1 MALESVYLRH
11 EIPAPRPARFVMAQ
25 LEHYVPSQNVA
36 DSNGTHTTR
45 ARTLTS
51 LCIVVLFVLN
61 AYICQELFSA
71 EFIRQMGSTAGAF
84 IAISRWAMRHWHDL
98 SWYPLW
104 FTGMPFFGIYQPGMH
119 LSVAWIATVFQLT
132 PQHAYHLVNALVYCL
147 QPVTL
152 FWLCHRSTGSRGCA
166 LGAGLAYSLI
176 SPSAFL
182 TNVVRHEIGGPWFAR
197 RYQTVVY
204 YGEGPHNLVL
214 LLIPLAILFLH
225 KSAAERNRWYFPL
238 ACLTLAAIVLT
249 NWPGTV
255 GLGMAVGAYALAQLG
270 GKVKWAAIPAS
281 FLIAYLVA
289 CRWIPPAA
297 IFPVLENAQRSD
309 GTSFNQIHLFYLVAG
324 AAVLGGMHIFFQ
336 RLGIDRWLRFFLY
349 FTFISGLVT
358 LVKFWTGVNLL
369 PQGHR
374 FLLEME
380 LAMVGA
386 MALLGHMAFVRL
398 PSGGRVTA
406 VASLT
411 LLALL
416 QLHNYRQ
423 YAHAQTLP
431 ADIETTPEYR
441 ISKWLEAHMGG
452 ARVFVPGSVSIWM
465 NAFTDVPQLTGCC
478 DQGVP
483 SFSHRLAY
491 YTLYSAQNAGDR
503 YVPTALLWLKA
514 YGAQA
519 IAVVGPNSQ
528 EFFRPY
534 AHPEAFRE
542 ALPELWREGE
552 DVIYQ
557 VPTRSRSLA
566 HVLEPDALVSRE
578 PANGLDVSAL
588 EHYVTALELPTPEP
602 AGFEWINPHQARV
615 RSQVRKG
622 QVVSVQ
628 TSYHP
633 LWRATVKG
641 LRQPTHADALG
652 LMVIEPACDGACSI
666 DLVFDR
672 AAEIRWTKWAQIIG
686 LVLAFGWPFADRL
699 RVRK

>member
-1 MALESVYLRH
+1 
-11 EIPAPRPARFVMAQ
+11 MAQ
-25 LEHYVPSQNVA
+25 LEHYVPSRNA
-36 DSNGTHTTR
+36 AASTGTSATL
-45 ARTLTS
+45 ACALTS
-51 LCIVVLFVLN
+51 LCVVVLFTVN

-98 SWYPLW
+98 TWYPLW

-132 PQHAYHLVNALVYCL
+132 PQHAYHLLNALVYCL
-147 QPVTL
+147 QPVAF
-152 FWLCHRSTGSRGCA
+152 FWLCYRSNGSRGCA
-166 LGAGLAYSLI
+166 FAAGLAYSLI

-182 TNVVRHEIGGPWFAR
+182 TSVVRHEIGGLWFAR

-225 KSAAERNRWYFPL
+225 KSAAERKRWYFPL
-238 ACLTLAAIVLT
+238 ACLTMAAIILT

-255 GLGMAVGAYALAQLG
+255 GLGLALVAYALAQLG
-270 GKVKWAAIPAS
+270 GKLTWAALPAS
-281 FLIAYLVA
+281 FLAAYLVA
-289 CRWIPPAA
+289 CRWIAPAA
-297 IFPVLENAQRSD
+297 ILPILENAQQSD
-309 GTSFNQIHLFYLVAG
+309 GTRFTRIHLFYLLG
-324 AAVLGGMHIFFQ
+324 AAAALSGMHMFFE
-336 RLGIDRWLRFFLY
+336 RRGTDRWLRFFFY
-349 FTFISGLVT
+349 FAFVSGLVT

-380 LAMVGA
+380 MAMLGA
-386 MALLGHMAFVRL
+386 MALLGRTIFARW
-398 PSGGRVTA
+398 PWSARVTA
-406 VASLT
+406 TALFAV
-411 LLALL
+411 LAAL

-431 ADIETTPEYR
+431 VDIQTTPEYR
-441 ISKWLEAHMGG
+441 ISKWMETHMGG
-452 ARVFVPGSVSIWM
+452 SRVFVPGSVSIWM

-483 SFSHRLAY
+483 SFSHRLAN
-491 YTLYSAQNAGDR
+491 YTLYSAENAGDN
-503 YVPTALLWLKA
+503 YVPIALLWLKA
-514 YGAQA
+514 YGARA

-534 AHPEAFRE
+534 ARPEAFRGV
-542 ALPELWREGE
+542 LPELWRQGE

-557 VPTRSRSLA
+557 VPTPSRSLA
-566 HVLEPDALVSRE
+566 HVLGPEALVSRE

-588 EHYVTALELPTPEP
+588 RRYVTALELPTPDP
-602 AGFEWINPHQARV
+602 AGFEWMNPHQARV
-615 RSQVRKG
+615 RSQARKG

-628 TSYHP
+628 ISYNP
-633 LWRATVKG
+633 SWRATVNG

-652 LMVIEPACDGACSI
+652 LMVIEPACDGECDI

-672 AAEIRWTKWAQIIG
+672 AAEIRWTKWLQIVG
-686 LVLAFGWPFADRL
+686 LVLVFGWPFAERL

>member
-1 MALESVYLRH
+1 
-11 EIPAPRPARFVMAQ
+11 MAQ
-25 LEHYVPSQNVA
+25 LEHYVPSRNVG
-36 DSNGTHTTR
+36 DSNGTSATR
-45 ARTLTS
+45 ARTLTP

-98 SWYPLW
+98 TWYPLW

-119 LSVAWIATVFQLT
+119 LSVAWIASVFQLT

-152 FWLCHRSTGSRGCA
+152 FWLCYRSTGSRGCA
-166 LGAGLAYSLI
+166 FAAGLAYSLV

-182 TNVVRHEIGGPWFAR
+182 TSVVRHELGGPWSAR

-225 KSAAERNRWYFPL
+225 KSAAERKRWYFPL
-238 ACLTLAAIVLT
+238 ACLTMAAIVLT

-255 GLGMAVGAYALAQLG
+255 GLGMALVAYALAQLG
-270 GKVKWAAIPAS
+270 AKLTWAALPAS
-281 FLIAYLVA
+281 FLAAYLVA
-289 CRWIPPAA
+289 CRWIAPGA
-297 IFPVLENAQRSD
+297 ILPILENAQQSD
-309 GTSFNQIHLFYLVAG
+309 GTSFNRVHLFYLLTG
-324 AAVLGGMHIFFQ
+324 AAALSGMHMFFE
-336 RLGIDRWLRFFLY
+336 RRGTDRWLRFFFY
-349 FTFISGLVT
+349 FAFVSGLVT

-380 LAMVGA
+380 MAMLGA
-386 MALLGHMAFVRL
+386 LTLLGRTVFARW
-398 PSGGRVTA
+398 PWWGRVTA
-406 VASLT
+406 IALLLV
-411 LLALL
+411 LALL
-416 QLHNYRQ
+416 QIHNYRQ
-423 YAHAQTLP
+423 YAYAQTLP

-441 ISKWLEAHMGG
+441 ISKWLEAHIGE
-452 ARVFVPGSVSIWM
+452 ARVFVPGSISIWM

-491 YTLYSAQNAGDR
+491 YTLYSAQNAGDK
-503 YVPTALLWLKA
+503 YVPIALLWLQA
-514 YGAQA
+514 YGARA

-534 AHPEAFRE
+534 ARPEAFRG
-542 ALPELWREGE
+542 ALPELWRQGE

-566 HVLEPDALVSRE
+566 HVLEPEALVSRE

-588 EHYVTALELPTPEP
+588 EHYVTALELPTPDP
-602 AGFEWINPHQARV
+602 AGFEWMNPHQARV
-615 RSQVRKG
+615 WSQVRKG

-628 TSYHP
+628 ISDHP
-633 LWRATVKG
+633 RWRATVNG

-652 LMVIEPACDGACSI
+652 LMVIEPACDGECDI
-666 DLVFDR
+666 DLVFDQ
-672 AAEIRWTKWAQIIG
+672 ASEIRWTKWLQIVG